1 MTIRARFAAVGR
13 AATGALFCLA
23 ISVGISSPASAQ
35 TVNVDPSLTGL
46 RGTADLSAN
55 GDAPRL
61 SQVEETDRPRPRNYP
76 EQPPTI
82 PHKIDGYQLDKNS
95 NQCLSC
101 HARTRVAE
109 SGAPMISITHFMD
122 REGQVL
128 ATVSPRRY
136 FCNQCHVIQN
146 RVPEPLKN
154 TFVDIDSLLA
164 VDAAN

>member
-1 MTIRARFAAVGR
+1 MKYSKSLAILSLATAILIFGWSGPDADAQEVGTSIATLR
-13 AATGALFCLA
+13 GAATLDRTNA
-23 ISVGISSPASAQ
+23 
-35 TVNVDPSLTGL
+35 
-46 RGTADLSAN
+46 
-55 GDAPRL
+55 APRIP
-61 SQVEETDRPRPRNYP
+61 QTEETDRRRPRNYP

-82 PHKIDGYQLDKNS
+82 PHKIDGYQLDKNG

-109 SGAPMISITHFMD
+109 SGAPMISVTHFMD

-136 FCNQCHVIQN
+136 FCNQCHVVQAS
-146 RVPEPLKN
+146 VPDNLKN

-164 VDAAN
+164 VEKSR